1 MEAEE
6 DWVVSIATA
15 KPGVLVSAPAISP
28 TMLGVSI
35 PKAYLNIK
43 PVKQAEPT
51 INKVRII
58 SVFPFDRKESKNPGP
73 ACIPM
78 VKMNNTKPKLP
89 SSLGMI
95 TPK

>member
-43 PVKQAEPT
+43 PVKLAEPT

-58 SVFPFDRKESKNPGP
+58 SVFPSTGKNRKSRTGLYTDGKDE
-73 ACIPM
+73 
-78 VKMNNTKPKLP
+78 
-89 SSLGMI
+89 
-95 TPK
+95 